1 MRENSET
8 KRGIAMGET
17 KEGYKR
23 NCTCGEWSSPEI
35 VNHRKDGPCFL
46 IERKRDEM
54 SEIDDGGPAFPTD
67 GESQVSA
74 RLWHFSGLT
83 KREYS
88 AINLRVPN
96 SGTEWLD
103 EMIRASLHNEFAGM
117 ALQGALSRGVEGV
130 EVERIAS
137 DSFLMADAM
146 VQAGKGEK

>member
-1 MRENSET
+1 MIKPFPSDRVGKT
-8 KRGIAMGET
+8 IKAKKGE
-17 KEGYKR
+17 K
-23 NCTCGEWSSPEI
+23 
-35 VNHRKDGPCFL
+35 
-46 IERKRDEM
+46 M
-54 SEIDDGGPAFPTD
+54 SKIDSGGNAFPYCVWVGDHHNGHNT
-67 GESQVSA
+67 GM
-74 RLWHFSGLT
+74 T

-137 DSFLMADAM
+137 DSFLMADSM
-146 VQAGKGEK
+146 IRAGKGKNSNG

>member
-1 MRENSET
+1 MSD
-8 KRGIAMGET
+8 I

-54 SEIDDGGPAFPTD
+54 SEIDSDEQAFPGSYSEQ
-67 GESQVSA
+67 GEMNWYV
-74 RLWHFSGLT
+74 GMT
-83 KREYS
+83 KREYA
-88 AINLRVPN
+88 AIKLRIPN

-103 EMIRASLHNEFAGM
+103 EMIRKSLHNEFAGM

-146 VQAGKGEK
+146 VQAGKGEN